1 MVPNN
6 DEFDEEFD
14 TFEEVIE
21 ETPVKTSKKS
31 LAEKVEEV
39 LETESA
45 EETPAES
52 AEKKPR
58 AKKAKKSLAE
68 KVEEVLETESAE
80 ETPAESAEK
89 KPRAKKAKKTEEVVI
104 EPESAIAAELHTWD
118 LPKTLFQQIKVW
130 LEGKSEEELE
140 AIDLVRLKS
149 RVRRLV
155 DENMPVST
163 TTELTKILTS
173 KHDAGKEV
181 TEDNFENIV
190 TRINSEYER
199 TRVQP
204 CEAVGINAAH
214 SIGEPGTQMT
224 MRTFHYAGVAE
235 INVTLGLPRLI
246 EIMDARKE
254 PSTPTMTIFLDP
266 DYRESRDKAREVSW
280 KIEAAPLHEF
290 GDIETDIAEMCVL
303 VQINKEVCKK
313 RKIAVSEVLAR
324 APQKIKDK
332 RHYRDFEVEI
342 DETNGILKFLPK
354 NEESYQNLFQLAEHV
369 RQVIVQGIDDIK
381 RVVVRK
387 ENDEYILHTEG
398 SNLKD
403 VFEIDGVDCTRTR
416 TNNISEIASTLGVE
430 AARSAIIYEAFSTLK
445 EQGISVDL
453 RHIMLVA
460 DIMCMDGEVKQIG
473 RHGIAGEKESVLSR
487 ASFEVTVN
495 HLLDAAVAHEFDELS
510 GVTENVIVGQPILL
524 GTGDVKLMVRR
535 VAPQ

>member
-21 ETPVKTSKKS
+21 ETPVTTSKKS
-31 LAEKVEEV
+31 LAEKVEEA
-39 LETESA
+39 LETESV
-45 EETPAES
+45 EETSSES
-52 AEKKPR
+52 VEKKPR
-58 AKKAKKSLAE
+58 S
-68 KVEEVLETESAE
+68 
-80 ETPAESAEK
+80 
-89 KPRAKKAKKTEEVVI
+89 KKAKKTEEVVE
-104 EPESAIAAELHTWD
+104 EPESAIAVELHGWG
-118 LPKTLFQQIKVW
+118 LPKTLFQQLKVW
-130 LEGKSEEELE
+130 LENKSEEDLEL
-140 AIDLVRLKS
+140 IDFPLMKS

-163 TTELTKILTS
+163 TNELTKILIS
-173 KHDAGKEV
+173 KYDSGKGV
-181 TEDNFENIV
+181 TDEQFEQIV
-190 TRINSEYER
+190 DRINTEYER

-254 PSTPTMTIFLDP
+254 PSTPTMTIFLDK

-303 VQINKEVCKK
+303 VQVNKDVCKK

-332 RHYRDFEVEI
+332 RHYRDFEV
-342 DETNGILKFLPK
+342 DEANGVLKFLPK
-354 NEESYQNLFQLAEHV
+354 NEDSYQNLFQLAEHV

-430 AARSAIIYEAFSTLK
+430 AARSAIIYEAFNTLK

>member
-21 ETPVKTSKKS
+21 ETPETTSKKS
-31 LAEKVEEV
+31 LAEKVEAV

-58 AKKAKKSLAE
+58 S
-68 KVEEVLETESAE
+68 
-80 ETPAESAEK
+80 
-89 KPRAKKAKKTEEVVI
+89 KKAKKTEEAAE
-104 EPESAIAAELHTWD
+104 EPESPIAAELHSWG
-118 LPKTLFQQIKVW
+118 LPKTLFQQLKNW
-130 LEGKSEEELE
+130 LESKSEEDLE
-140 AIDLVRLKS
+140 AIDLARMKS

-163 TTELTKILTS
+163 TTELTKILIS
-173 KHDAGKEV
+173 KYDAGKEV
-181 TEDNFENIV
+181 TDANFENIV
-190 TRINSEYER
+190 DRINTEYER

-254 PSTPTMTIFLDP
+254 PSTPTMTIFQDK

-303 VQINKEVCKK
+303 VQVNKEVCKK

-332 RHYRDFEVEI
+332 RHYRDFEVEV
-342 DETNGILKFLPK
+342 DEANGLLKFLPK
-354 NEESYQNLFQLAEHV
+354 NEDSYQNLFQLAEHV

-430 AARSAIIYEAFSTLK
+430 AARSAIIYEAFTTLK

>member
-6 DEFDEEFD
+6 DEFDGEFD

-21 ETPVKTSKKS
+21 ETPVKTS
-31 LAEKVEEV
+31 
-39 LETESA
+39 
-45 EETPAES
+45 
-52 AEKKPR
+52 
-58 AKKAKKSLAE
+58 KKSLAE

>member
-1 MVPNN
+1 MAPRKKKAEEDPAPFAEPAFVEADVPMVPV
-6 DEFDEEFD
+6 EEED
-14 TFEEVIE
+14 RSGDSLEDAVIGEYEAGIPEPVEEIEEIKEVIE
-21 ETPVKTSKKS
+21 EIAAPEDESEEKPKSRKGKKS
-31 LAEKVEEV
+31 A
-39 LETESA
+39 
-45 EETPAES
+45 
-52 AEKKPR
+52 
-58 AKKAKKSLAE
+58 
-68 KVEEVLETESAE
+68 
-80 ETPAESAEK
+80 
-89 KPRAKKAKKTEEVVI
+89 VVGTD
-104 EPESAIAAELHTWD
+104 EPESEIAVMLHSWN
-118 LPKTLFQQIKVW
+118 LPKTLFDQIRVW
-130 LEGKSEEELE
+130 LEGKTPEEMETV
-140 AIDLVRLKS
+140 DLDRLRT
-149 RVRRLV
+149 RVCRLV
-155 DENMPVST
+155 DEDMPVST
-163 TTELTKILTS
+163 TTELTKILTA
-173 KHDAGKEV
+173 KHDEGRDV
-181 TEDNFENIV
+181 TDDKFEDIV
-190 TRINSEYER
+190 SRINVEYAR
-199 TRVQP
+199 TRVQS

-254 PSTPTMTIFLDP
+254 PSTPTMTIFLEDG
-266 DYRESRDKAREVSW
+266 YREDRDKAREVSW

-290 GDIETDIAEMCVL
+290 GDIETDIADMCVI
-303 VQINKEVCKK
+303 VQINRDVCKK
-313 RKIAVSEVLAR
+313 RKIAVSEILER

-342 DETNGILKFLPK
+342 NDKDGVLRFLPK
-354 NEESYQNLFQLAEHV
+354 NEDSYQNLFQLAEHV
-369 RQVIVQGIDDIK
+369 RQVIVQGIDDIR

-403 VFEIDGVDCTRTR
+403 VFEIEGVDCTRTR
-416 TNNISEIASTLGVE
+416 TNNIAEIANTLGIE
-430 AARSAIIYEAFSTLK
+430 AARSAVIYEAFSTLK

-535 VAPQ
+535 VNPMKSA

>member
-1 MVPNN
+1 MGPR
-6 DEFDEEFD
+6 
-14 TFEEVIE
+14 
-21 ETPVKTSKKS
+21 KK
-31 LAEKVEEV
+31 KVEEETTSFSDRALIEEDV
-39 LETESA
+39 PLELIEEKDRCSDFLEDAIIGEHEVNIHESMKDI
-45 EETPAES
+45 
-52 AEKKPR
+52 KKI
-58 AKKAKKSLAE
+58 E
-68 KVEEVLETESAE
+68 VIIEEVTELEDEPGTDDMPDSQKGKGSA
-80 ETPAESAEK
+80 S
-89 KPRAKKAKKTEEVVI
+89 VV
-104 EPESAIAAELHTWD
+104 EMYPESDIAKFLHAWN
-118 LPKTLFQQIKVW
+118 LPKTLFDQICVW
-130 LEGKSEEELE
+130 LETKTSEEMETV
-140 AIDLVRLKS
+140 DLDRLKA
-149 RVRRLV
+149 RVCRLV
-155 DENMPVST
+155 DEDMPVST
-163 TTELTKILTS
+163 TTELMKILSS
-173 KHDAGKEV
+173 KFDAGRDV
-181 TEDNFENIV
+181 TDEQFEEIV
-190 TRINSEYER
+190 SRINAEYDR

-254 PSTPTMTIFLDP
+254 PSTPTMTIFLEKG
-266 DYRESRDKAREVSW
+266 YREDRDKAREVSW

-290 GDIETDIAEMCVL
+290 GDIETDIANMCVI
-303 VQINKEVCKK
+303 VQINREVCKK
-313 RKIAVSEVLAR
+313 RKIAVSEILER

-332 RHYRDFEVEI
+332 RHYRDFEMEV
-342 DETNGILKFLPK
+342 DAKNGILRFLPR
-354 NEESYQNLFQLAEHV
+354 NEESYQNLFQLAEHA
-369 RQVIVQGIDDIK
+369 RQVIVQGIDDIR

-398 SNLKD
+398 SNMKD

-416 TNNISEIASTLGVE
+416 TNNIAEIANTLGIE

-524 GTGDVKLMVRR
+524 GTGDVKLVAFR
-535 VAPQ
+535 VDSMKSA

>member
-1 MVPNN
+1 MNEMPEDDLFSASANVFNMP
-6 DEFDEEFD
+6 DEELIITREKAAEVSED
-14 TFEEVIE
+14 VSDSSEEDVIVE
-21 ETPVKTSKKS
+21 EKPRKTSRKKS
-31 LAEKVEEV
+31 LKAKVEDV
-39 LETESA
+39 LE
-45 EETPAES
+45 ETDDEDS
-52 AEKKPR
+52 DEKKPR
-58 AKKAKKSLAE
+58 AKKAKKI
-68 KVEEVLETESAE
+68 EEII
-80 ETPAESAEK
+80 
-89 KPRAKKAKKTEEVVI
+89 VV
-104 EPESAIAAELHTWD
+104 PESPIALELHTWN
-118 LPKTLFQQIKVW
+118 LPKTLFEQVRNW
-130 LEGKSEEELE
+130 LESKSEEQLAE
-140 AIDLVRLKS
+140 IDLVSLKS

-163 TTELTKILTS
+163 TTELTKILTA
-173 KHDAGKEV
+173 KHDEGKEV
-181 TEDNFENIV
+181 SDENFEKIIDK
-190 TRINSEYER
+190 INAEYEL

-254 PSTPTMTIFLDP
+254 PSTPTMTIYLDK

-290 GDIETDIAEMCVL
+290 GDIETDIADMCVL

-313 RKIAVSEVLAR
+313 RKISVSEILSR

-332 RHYRDFEVEI
+332 RHYRDFETEI
-342 DETNGILKFLPK
+342 DEENGILKFLPK
-354 NEESYQNLFQLAEHV
+354 NEDSYQNLFQLAEHV
-369 RQVIVQGIDDIK
+369 RQVIVQGIDDII

-398 SNLKD
+398 SDLKD
-403 VFEIDGVDCTRTR
+403 VFEIEGVDCTRTR
-416 TNNISEIASTLGVE
+416 TNNISEIANTLGVE
-430 AARSAIIYEAFSTLK
+430 AARSAVIYEAFSTLK

-453 RHIMLVA
+453 RHIMLVS

-495 HLLDAAVAHEFDELS
+495 HLLDAAVAHEYDELC
-510 GVTENVIVGQPILL
+510 GVTENVIVGQPINL
-524 GTGDVKLMVRR
+524 GTGDVKLTVRR

>member
-1 MVPNN
+1 MAPAKKPV
-6 DEFDEEFD
+6 D
-14 TFEEVIE
+14 EEVIDAALIE
-21 ETPVKTSKKS
+21 EVVEEKPKKISRKKS
-31 LAEKVEEV
+31 LKATIEDTLESVPEVESSA
-39 LETESA
+39 ETESG
-45 EETPAES
+45 ES
-52 AEKKPR
+52 VPEKKSR
-58 AKKAKKSLAE
+58 AKKAKK
-68 KVEEVLETESAE
+68 V
-80 ETPAESAEK
+80 
-89 KPRAKKAKKTEEVVI
+89 EEVVI
-104 EPESAIAAELHTWD
+104 ETESEIAMKLHTWD
-118 LPKTLFQQIKVW
+118 LPKTLFQQLKVW
-130 LEGKSEEELE
+130 LEAKTPEELE
-140 AIDLVRLKS
+140 EINLVVLKA

-163 TTELTKILTS
+163 TTELLKILFS
-173 KHDAGKEV
+173 KHDAGKEIS
-181 TEDNFENIV
+181 DANFEEIIS
-190 TRINSEYER
+190 RINVEYEH

-254 PSTPTMTIFLDP
+254 PSTPTMTIYLDKE
-266 DYRESRDKAREVSW
+266 YRESRDKAREVSW

-290 GDIETDIAEMCVL
+290 GDVETDIADMCIL
-303 VQINKEVCKK
+303 VQVNKDVCKK
-313 RKIAVSEVLAR
+313 RKIAVSEVLER

-332 RHYRDFEVEI
+332 RHYRDFEVET
-342 DETNGILKFLPK
+342 DNEKGILKFIPK
-354 NEESYQNLFQLAEHV
+354 NEDSYQNLFQLAEHV

-398 SNLKD
+398 SDLKD
-403 VFEIDGVDCTRTR
+403 VFEIEGVDCTRTR
-416 TNNISEIASTLGVE
+416 TNNISEIAGTLGIE
-430 AARSAIIYEAFSTLK
+430 AARSAVIYEATSTLK

-510 GVTENVIVGQPILL
+510 GVTENVIVGQPINL

>member
-1 MVPNN
+1 MTE
-6 DEFDEEFD
+6 D
-14 TFEEVIE
+14 
-21 ETPVKTSKKS
+21 KS
-31 LAEKVEEV
+31 LAEKVAEMLDEEPEFIDEV
-39 LETESA
+39 PEFADEA
-45 EETPAES
+45 PEFIDEVPEFVPEAES
-52 AEKKPR
+52 ESEVTADAVFDEVTEAEAETDEGDDDDDDEAEKKPR
-58 AKKAKKSLAE
+58 SRRSKKSE
-68 KVEEVLETESAE
+68 EIVEESAV
-80 ETPAESAEK
+80 
-89 KPRAKKAKKTEEVVI
+89 AKM
-104 EPESAIAAELHTWD
+104 LHTWN
-118 LPKTLFQQIKVW
+118 LPKTLFELAKNW
-130 LEGKSEEELE
+130 LEPKTAEEME
-140 AIDLVRLKS
+140 AVDLPRLKE
-149 RVRRLV
+149 RIHRLV
-155 DENMPVST
+155 DEDMPVST
-163 TTELTKILTS
+163 TTELVKILIS
-173 KHDAGKEV
+173 KHDEGKPV
-181 TEDNFENIV
+181 TDEHFEAMV
-190 TRINSEYER
+190 SRINAEYEK

-254 PSTPTMTIFLDP
+254 PSTPTMTIYLDP
-266 DYRESRDKAREVSW
+266 EYRESRDKAREVSW

-290 GDIETDIAEMCVL
+290 GDIETDIADMCVL
-303 VQINKEVCKK
+303 VQINRDVCKK
-313 RKIAVSEVLAR
+313 RKIAVADVMDK
-324 APQKIKDK
+324 APLKIKEK
-332 RHYRDFEVEI
+332 RHYRDFEVVM
-342 DETNGILKFLPK
+342 DEDAGLLKFIPK

-369 RQVIVQGIDDIK
+369 RQVIVQGIDDIR

-403 VFEIDGVDCTRTR
+403 VFEIDGVDCRRTR
-416 TNNISEIASTLGVE
+416 TNNISEIANTLGIE
-430 AARSAIIYEAFSTLK
+430 AARSATIFEAFSTLK

-495 HLLDAAVAHEFDELS
+495 HLLDAAIAHEYDELS

-524 GTGDVKLMVRR
+524 GTGDVKLMVRKI
-535 VAPQ
+535 APEQ

>member
-21 ETPVKTSKKS
+21 ETPVKTS
-31 LAEKVEEV
+31 
-39 LETESA
+39 
-45 EETPAES
+45 
-52 AEKKPR
+52 
-58 AKKAKKSLAE
+58 KKSLAE

-173 KHDAGKEV
+173 KHDTGKEV

>member
-21 ETPVKTSKKS
+21 ETPVKTS
-31 LAEKVEEV
+31 
-39 LETESA
+39 
-45 EETPAES
+45 
-52 AEKKPR
+52 
-58 AKKAKKSLAE
+58 KKSLAE

-204 CEAVGINAAH
+204 CEAVGITAAH

-290 GDIETDIAEMCVL
+290 GDIETDIADMCVL
-303 VQINKEVCKK
+303 VHINKEVCKK
-313 RKIAVSEVLAR
+313 RMIAVSEVLAR